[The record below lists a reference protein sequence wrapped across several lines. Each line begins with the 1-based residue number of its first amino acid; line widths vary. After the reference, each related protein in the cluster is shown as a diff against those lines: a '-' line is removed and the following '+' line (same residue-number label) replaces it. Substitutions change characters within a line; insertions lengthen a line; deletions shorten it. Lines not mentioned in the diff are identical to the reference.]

1 MGITQTKL
9 QEVKIILDSLK
20 SRMGRRMMIGMRNKR
35 GGKKNE
41 TLTEKDFL
49 SNIMID
55 YMWKNLGEKIVTQID
70 HIN

>member
-35 GGKKNE
+35 GGKKWNIDWKRFFKQHNDW
-41 TLTEKDFL
+41 LHVEKPGWENSYSD
-49 SNIMID
+49 
-55 YMWKNLGEKIVTQID
+55 WP
-70 HIN
+70 H